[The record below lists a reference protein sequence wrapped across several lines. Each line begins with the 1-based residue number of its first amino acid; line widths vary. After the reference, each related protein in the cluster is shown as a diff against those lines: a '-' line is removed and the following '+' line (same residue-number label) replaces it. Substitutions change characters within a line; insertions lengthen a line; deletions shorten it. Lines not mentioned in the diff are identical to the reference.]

1 MKTLYVR
8 IVLIALL
15 IGIISSILGLLA
27 TNIHYQMNL
36 KTYYE
41 EKLVHIAKEIRT
53 LYSKSPELSMDD
65 YFPHMANTGFQIFL
79 TDGTHSHFYGRAF
92 GNTELAPERVQ
103 KVLNGEVYYGAISN
117 NSRIT
122 IAGYFENSL
131 HNSVGIP
138 IQISGKPYALFIKP
152 DLTQQIGEVRNIM
165 ALLLTFTALFSI
177 VLIIIFTR
185 YIVKPIRSLT
195 TATQKIVNG
204 EYEFRLDVNRKDE
217 IGELAR
223 HFAHMSESLKQLD
236 EMRQEFVANVSHE
249 IQSPLTSI
257 QGFVHEILNEE
268 TNPNDKERYLHII
281 DEESRRL
288 SSLSKQLL
296 TLASLDKESG
306 VIKPSLYRLDEQIR
320 QIVIANE
327 WLWADKEIMIELDLA
342 EIKVRADQ
350 QLLHLVWTNLLVNAI
365 KFSEHGSSIQINI
378 RIEQQIIVT
387 IQDHGIGIPEEE
399 LPHIFDRFYK
409 VDKARNRSRSGSGLG
424 LSIVQQ
430 IIRLHRGT
438 IDVQSQIGI
447 GTTFIIQLPHL

>member
-8 IVLIALL
+8 IVLIAIL
-15 IGIISSILGLLA
+15 ILIISSSLALLA

-36 KTYYE
+36 KNYYE
-41 EKLVHIAKEIRT
+41 EKLVHVAKEIRT
-53 LYSKSPELSMDD
+53 LYSKSPELTMDD
-65 YFPHMANTGFQIFL
+65 YFPHISNTGFQIFL
-79 TDGTHSHFYGRAF
+79 TDGTHNHFYGRAF
-92 GNTELAPERVQ
+92 GNTELAPDRIQ
-103 KVLNGEVYYGAISN
+103 KVLSGDVYYGAISN
-117 NSRIT
+117 KSRIT

-165 ALLLTFTALFSI
+165 ALLLTFTALFSM

-195 TATQKIVNG
+195 TATKKIVNG
-204 EYEFRLDVNRKDE
+204 EYDLQLDVNRKDE
-217 IGELAR
+217 IGDLAG

-257 QGFVHEILNEE
+257 QGFVNEILDDR
-268 TNPNDKERYLHII
+268 TDPADKERYLHII

-306 VIKPSLYRLDEQIR
+306 VIKPSVFRLDEQIR
-320 QIVIANE
+320 QTVIANE
-327 WLWADKEIMIELDLA
+327 WLWTDKEITIELDLP

-365 KFSEHGSSIQINI
+365 KFSDHGSSIQIHI
-378 RIEQQIIVT
+378 RIEQQIIVM

-399 LPHIFDRFYK
+399 QQHIFERFHK

-424 LSIVQQ
+424 LAIVHK

-438 IDVQSQIGI
+438 IAVQSQIGR
-447 GTTFIIQLPHL
+447 GTTFIVQLPHL